1 MNEPLV
7 TFRNNDQLDQD
18 EREEVAARDAAHM
31 QASPVISSLT
41 SHVLKR
47 WEAAKTAKLEIDRQH
62 RKIKRM
68 LRGEYE
74 PDKLAKIRARGG
86 ASVYMR
92 LADEKSTAL
101 KAWLI
106 DILLP
111 ADEEPWGVS
120 PTPVPDLPPEQQ
132 EGIKQWV
139 LSLVE
144 QDMAI
149 GVEATP
155 EDVVNRIQGIA
166 GEIQQQLTEAA
177 KEVERK
183 VETKI
188 KDVIVESNW
197 RQALKDFIFN
207 LVDYKAG
214 FLKGPVFRMGKEIV
228 WGEDGS
234 PQVVDKISME
244 FEAPNP
250 VDMFPS
256 PSSKTCN
263 DGYLF
268 QKHSLTRK
276 SLVAMKGVKG
286 YDSQAINNVLRDYGQ
301 GGLRRWIYETNQ
313 NEVDRLSERPHT
325 ELDPEGTIDALQFWG
340 SVQGLSLLEHGIEVE
355 RVPDLFAEYE
365 VEVWQIGNYV
375 IKAELNGN
383 PLGDRGYYKS
393 SFRKKTDQFWG
404 DSLPEVIEDN
414 CDVCNA
420 AARNMVNNAG
430 MISGPQIG
438 VDKSAMPAGETITNI
453 TPLKVWQFHLA
464 DVANGGKPPIWF
476 FQPKSVINDL
486 IKLYE
491 FFSDQADNR
500 SGVPKYSYGQSSG
513 GGAINTATG
522 FSMMMSNASRGIKLV
537 ISNIDEVIE
546 GSIKGVY
553 TFLRLNDPDPVL
565 RMGDIKLIAKGSS
578 SLVAKEQTQMRRN
591 EFLQTALHPVVSQII
606 GAEGVAKITRKV
618 ASGLDMGGEDI
629 VPQDEDLKRMVI
641 QQAGPQN
648 NGKGTNT
655 NPAGDRMGGQDARTV

>member
-1 MNEPLV
+1 MVDSLV
-7 TFRNNDQLDQD
+7 QFRTNDQLDQD
-18 EREEVAARDAAHM
+18 EREEVAKRDAAQV
-31 QASPVISSLT
+31 QASPLVSSLT

-47 WEAAKTAKLEIDRQH
+47 WEAAKTAKLEIE
-62 RKIKRM
+62 RKHMRIKRM

-120 PTPVPDLPPEQQ
+120 PTPVPDLPPEQHQ
-132 EGIKQWV
+132 SIEQSV
-139 LSLVE
+139 LALVE

-166 GEIQQQLTEAA
+166 GEIQQQLAEAA

-207 LVDYKAG
+207 LVDYKAS

-228 WGEDGS
+228 WDENGS
-234 PQVVDKISME
+234 PQVVDKINME

-256 PSSKTCN
+256 PSSKNCN

-286 YDSQAINNVLRDYGQ
+286 YDSQAIDNVLRDYGN
-301 GGLRRWIYETNQ
+301 GGLKRWIYETRQ
-313 NEVDRLSERPHT
+313 NEVDRLSERPHA

-340 SVQGLSLLEHGIEVE
+340 SIQGLSLLEHGIEVE

-383 PLGDRGYYKS
+383 LLGDRGYYKA

-438 VDKSAMPAGETITNI
+438 VDKNAMPAGEIITNI

-476 FQPKSVINDL
+476 FQPKSMINDL

-546 GSIKGVY
+546 GSVKGVY

-565 RMGDIKLIAKGSS
+565 RMGDIKLIPKGSS
-578 SLVAKEQTQMRRN
+578 SLVAKEQTQIRRN
-591 EFLQTALHPVVSQII
+591 EFLQTALHPLLSQII
-606 GAEGVAKITRKV
+606 GPEGLAKMTRKV

-629 VPQDEDLKRMVI
+629 VPSDEDLKRLVL